1 MQFNV
6 EPDWRVFLF
15 TTVVSILSGLI
26 FGVAPARRAWRT
38 DPNSTLK
45 GIPADSHRKWALRDL
60 LLPVQVSLCCL
71 LVMSSFVSLRG
82 MQRTF
87 EIPPGFEPKGV
98 AVAGF
103 DLGLSRYEKAQGQAF
118 QRAALD
124 ALTRVPGV
132 TMAAFANSVPLSID
146 QSSNGVAPEEA
157 ADFRPSA
164 RIDATVYQVSP
175 GYFRT
180 MGTRLLSGREFS
192 WQDDEKATQ
201 VAIVNETLAH
211 RLFGRTDVVGRRF
224 RTAALTEVIGV
235 VQDGKYTSLME
246 SARPALFR
254 AATQAYNGTTVLV
267 ARTSAPEPQT
277 AAEMRRVLAG
287 KDATLAVYGVGGLN
301 QILGFAYFP
310 ARAAMIALSVFGILA
325 IVLTATGIYGIAA
338 YVVSRRRREIG
349 IRLAI
354 GARPRQILR
363 VVLRRTSALLLAGSI
378 AGFLLGLAAGP
389 LLASIVYQASPYDP
403 VVMVGVLLAMAAVA
417 LLAAVGPARRA
428 LRIDPVRALRQE

>member
-1 MQFNV
+1 
-6 EPDWRVFLF
+6 
-15 TTVVSILSGLI
+15 
-26 FGVAPARRAWRT
+26 
-38 DPNSTLK
+38 
-45 GIPADSHRKWALRDL
+45 
-60 LLPVQVSLCCL
+60 
-71 LVMSSFVSLRG
+71 
-82 MQRTF
+82 
-87 EIPPGFEPKGV
+87 
-98 AVAGF
+98 
-103 DLGLSRYEKAQGQAF
+103 
-118 QRAALD
+118 
-124 ALTRVPGV
+124 
-132 TMAAFANSVPLSID
+132 
-146 QSSNGVAPEEA
+146 
-157 ADFRPSA
+157 
-164 RIDATVYQVSP
+164 
-175 GYFRT
+175 

-201 VAIVNETLAH
+201 VAIVNETLAR

-363 VVLRRTSALLLAGSI
+363 VVLGRTSALLLAGSI